1 MSDSSSSPPVPA
13 IPDAGVVQIFD
24 TTLRDGEQA
33 PGFSMNRA
41 EKRRMARQLEALGVD
56 ALEAG
61 FPAAS
66 PEDFASVREIASASG
81 PLCVAA
87 LARALEGDIRRAA
100 EALKGAKRPRIH
112 TFLATS
118 DLHLAAKLRMSRE
131 DCLSQIRRMVA
142 LARSLCPDVEF
153 SAEDASR
160 TDPDFLC
167 RAVETAIAAGA
178 NVINIPDTVGYTTP
192 EEFFRLL
199 SDLRERVPPLA
210 NAVLSVHCH
219 DDLGLAV
226 ANSLAGVRAGARQVE
241 CTVCGV
247 GERAGNAA
255 LEEIVMGLATR
266 RAHYGNLA
274 TNIRTPELVKTARL
288 LSDIVGV
295 KIAPNKAVVGSNA
308 FAHESGI
315 HQHGVMANALTY
327 EIMAPESVGAQ
338 DAVLVLGKHS
348 GRHAFATRM
357 AELGFQLSE
366 GRLDQLFKSFK
377 ALADRKKGVD
387 DRDLVALAAN
397 SPAADETDGWVLDR
411 FVINSGN
418 LMTATACVA
427 LRRGEKR
434 VEEVASG
441 TGPIYAAIRA
451 VEKIIRHP
459 FSLEDY
465 QLQAVTEHRDALGE
479 VRVKI
484 ADATGLYRGRGVSTD
499 IIEASLLACL
509 SGINAMLRADGQAL
523 GRGAAA
529 VAQKSFYGNDLLRGG
544 GGGGAEPPPGK

>member
-1 MSDSSSSPPVPA
+1 
-13 IPDAGVVQIFD
+13 
-24 TTLRDGEQA
+24 
-33 PGFSMNRA
+33 MNRA
-41 EKRRMARQLEALGVD
+41 EKRRMARQLERLGVD
-56 ALEAG
+56 VVEAG

-66 PEDFASVREIASASG
+66 PDDFSSVREIASDAKTM
-81 PLCVAA
+81 CVAA
-87 LARALEGDIRRAA
+87 LARALEPDIRRAA
-100 EALKGAKRPRIH
+100 EALQGAARPRIH
-112 TFLATS
+112 TFIATS

-131 DCLSQIRRMVA
+131 DCLAQISRMVA
-142 LARSLCPDVEF
+142 LSRSLAPEVEF

-167 RAVETAIAAGA
+167 RAVEAAVAAGA
-178 NVINIPDTVGYTTP
+178 DVINIPDTVGYTTP
-192 EEFFRLL
+192 EEFYRLL
-199 SDLRERVPPLA
+199 RDLLERVPSLSR
-210 NAVLSVHCH
+210 AVLSVHCH

-241 CTVCGV
+241 CTICGV

-255 LEEIVMGLATR
+255 MEEIVMGLATR
-266 RAHYGNLA
+266 KAHYGGLA
-274 TNIRTPELVKTARL
+274 TNIRTEELVKTARL

-295 KIAPNKAVVGSNA
+295 KIAPNKAVVGGNA

-327 EIMAPESVGAQ
+327 EIMTPASVGAQ
-338 DAVLVLGKHS
+338 EPALVLGKHS

-366 GRLDQLFKSFK
+366 ERLDQLFASFK
-377 ALADRKKGVD
+377 ALADRKKDID
-387 DRDLVALAAN
+387 DRDLVALAVN
-397 SPAADETDGWVLDR
+397 SPAAGETDAWVLDR
-411 FVINSGN
+411 FVVNSGN

-427 LRRGEKR
+427 LKRGGKR

-441 TGPIYAAIRA
+441 SGPVYAAIRA
-451 VEKIIRHP
+451 VEKIVRHP

-479 VRVKI
+479 VRVKL

-499 IIEASLLACL
+499 VIEASILACL
-509 SGINAMLRADGQAL
+509 SGINAMLRNDGQAL
-523 GRGAAA
+523 GRGAASA
-529 VAQKSFYGNDLLRGG
+529 AQKSFYDNNLLRDHA
-544 GGGGAEPPPGK
+544 AEAPDAKA